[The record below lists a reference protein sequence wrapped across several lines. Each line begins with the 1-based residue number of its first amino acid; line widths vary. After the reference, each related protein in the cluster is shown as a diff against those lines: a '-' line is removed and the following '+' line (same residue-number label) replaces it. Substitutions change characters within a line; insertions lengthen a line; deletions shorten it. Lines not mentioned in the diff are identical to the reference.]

1 MICPRTAHTR
11 VWRRL
16 LTATVATIVMSWDA
30 IVLATS
36 ESDELMQLLGTIQAD
51 QSIPAFGLVLM
62 KDGQPT
68 LVTAVGRT
76 GNPNRPNADA
86 DTPFRVGSISKTFTA
101 LTAMALVESGEL
113 DLDAPVNAN
122 VAREFNNPW
131 RESHPVR
138 LIHLLGLTAGLADV
152 SRIEFNNNDATPL
165 TLKQALALAPRQ
177 RSVLWPPGTRFSY
190 TNVAPGLTALV
201 IEARTGERFED
212 VARRRVLDP
221 LGMPTATF
229 LKNEYLIENLPR
241 GYRAGGRDEIPYW
254 HMTYRAFAG
263 LSATPRGM
271 SRFLTALLNDG
282 KLNGRQ
288 ALGVDTVRQMQR
300 PTPSLATDAGLP
312 IGYGLGIYGAV
323 RDGFVFFGHGGDGDG
338 FLARYGLL
346 PTYGRG
352 YFVVINSDDPPGLGR
367 MRRAIERHLTRD
379 LAAPERPRPAHLP
392 TSRLEQLSG
401 NYYPSSTRFRVDAW
415 RSGELPCAQIS
426 AARGG
431 LRLRRGGKTITLV
444 PVSGSLFRRPTDPLA
459 TVAFIADAG
468 KLHLQGEL
476 GNYMRVQ
483 PPKTG
488 AFIETCNSQ

>member
-1 MICPRTAHTR
+1 MIRARTAHTR
-11 VWRRL
+11 VCRRI
-16 LTATVATIVMSWDA
+16 LTGTVASIVMSCNA
-30 IVLATS
+30 IALAAPA
-36 ESDELMQLLGTIQAD
+36 SDELMHLLGTIQAD

-62 KDGQPT
+62 TDGQPT

-86 DTPFRVGSISKTFTA
+86 DTPFRLGSISKTFTA
-101 LTAMALVESGEL
+101 LTAMALVESGDL
-113 DLDAPVNAN
+113 DLDAPINAN

-131 RESHPVR
+131 RGSHPVR
-138 LIHLLGLTAGLADV
+138 LIHLLGLTAGLADL
-152 SRIEFNNNDATPL
+152 SRIEFDNNDATPL
-165 TLKQALALAPRQ
+165 TLKQALALAPGQ

-190 TNVAPGLTALV
+190 TNVAPGLTALI
-201 IEARTGERFED
+201 IEARTGERFEA
-212 VARRRVLDP
+212 VARQRVLNSLD
-221 LGMPTATF
+221 MPTATF
-229 LKNEYLIENLPR
+229 LHNDYLIENLPR
-241 GYRAGGRDEIPYW
+241 GYRAGGRNEIPYW

-263 LSATPRGM
+263 LSATPREM

-288 ALGVDTVRQMQR
+288 ALGVETVRQMQR
-300 PTPSLATDAGLP
+300 PAPSLATDAGLP

-323 RDGFVFFGHGGDGDG
+323 RDGFVFFGHGGDGHG

-367 MRRAIERHLTRD
+367 MRRAIERHLIQD
-379 LAAPERPRPAHLP
+379 LAPPERPRPVHLP

-415 RSGELPCAQIS
+415 RSGELPCVQIS
-426 AARGG
+426 PARDG
-431 LRLRRGGKTITLV
+431 LRLRRGSKTITLV
-444 PVSGSLFRRPTDPLA
+444 AVSESLFRRPTDPLA

-476 GNYMRVQ
+476 GNYVRNQ

-488 AFIETCNSQ
+488 AFIDPCDS